1 MAYRWNFGKDSLKLE
16 KFCERSTINYDTIDY
31 GVIMDLQKKSFIK
44 PGGRCPHWL
53 KSTLWNELGRL
64 AQKYMIA
71 I

>member
-44 PGGRCPHWL
+44 PGGRCPH
-53 KSTLWNELGRL
+53 
-64 AQKYMIA
+64 
-71 I
+71 